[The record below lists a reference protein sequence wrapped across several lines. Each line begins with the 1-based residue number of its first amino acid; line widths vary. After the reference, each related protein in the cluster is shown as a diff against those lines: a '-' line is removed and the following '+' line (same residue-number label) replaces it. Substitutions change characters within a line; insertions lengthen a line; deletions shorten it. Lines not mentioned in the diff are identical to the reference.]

1 MARKPTN
8 IPNPDQQEIPIQPV
22 AKPILCNPFEEP
34 NRHWVYDTQT
44 GEAREE
50 KGRRPASYWFKTQ
63 RTGSAQMSL
72 LAEEERDDLP
82 LVNLLREDVL
92 RWREANYQNATPVT
106 RQLLAHWSRSD
117 RARRLFF
124 CQREAVETVVYLNEI
139 LASGKTGFRAKPKL
153 SLEDYRTLMAGGKP
167 SFVFEK
173 APKVFPTL
181 ADQPNEGGLSALT
194 RYGCKMATGS
204 GKTVVMSMLIAWAFC
219 NRGRNPSDD
228 RFPNATLVVCP
239 NLTIFERLQV
249 LRTDIEDNYYRNFDI
264 VPSQLMPELQKGKVL
279 ITNWHKFAPESPH
292 AESGKSYV
300 VVDKGEE
307 SPDAFAR
314 RVLGDLYD
322 RAPIMVLNDEAH
334 HAYRPKLVEEGEK
347 LSAEEKA
354 EREEAT
360 VWVSGLDRINA
371 ACGVKFVADLSATPF
386 YLAGSGYI
394 EGSPF
399 PWLVSDFGLVDAIES
414 GIVKIPRLPVSDTT
428 GRPEPKFFRLWQSIV
443 SNLQPGEKLPGGK
456 PKPEVV
462 WREAQDALTTLASQW
477 KERASYLQ
485 EAKPGQEQVPPVM
498 IIVADNTNIAE
509 LFYKNISGEESVE
522 VVDEA
527 DEEDDEEETSS
538 KKKKKAK
545 TKTVFGTGQLFPELF
560 SNREGFRP
568 TLRIDSK
575 LLAEAESDDAKASR
589 KEAAEALRHII
600 DTVGKPGKPGEQVR
614 CVVSVQMLTEG
625 WDANNVTHI
634 LGLRAFGSQL
644 LCEQVVGRGLRR
656 MDYTVDPETGLLTEE
671 YVDIYGVPFSVIP
684 FRGRST
690 TSKAP
695 EDKPKNHVRSEDARK
710 HYELRFPIVEGYAF
724 ALRKNV
730 VRANVDTIE
739 KLVLA
744 PDATP
749 TAVFVKPQVGYQ
761 VGNPSVAGGFS
772 TATQDREAYYAS
784 THLQTIKFEIARLV
798 VGALT
803 QGIEGATPKL
813 RLQGRHQLFPQV
825 FRIVD
830 EYVAKKVDFRGC
842 DPCELGLETYVRRI
856 VERLVSA
863 IEPDTEGGEPP
874 LMPRLNRYKPIGTTG
889 EVNFKTTRPCVPTIR
904 SHINQVVADTNS
916 WEQAAVFRLEQAK
929 DLVAF
934 YARNDHLELS
944 IPYEY
949 LGIAHSYFPD
959 FVVRLTNGA
968 TLLLEIKGEERE
980 KDRAKHQAAR
990 RWVSAVNHW
999 GQLGRWSF
1007 LVCRDPQQ
1015 LGTKLKEALD
1025 GHDHE
1030 RDLLVNEIRTGAE
1043 REMLLLREQGWT
1055 QADFA
1060 RALRDLLEQ
1069 APGSQ
1074 EPT

>member
-1 MARKPTN
+1 M
-8 IPNPDQQEIPIQPV
+8 QQEIPIQPV
-22 AKPILCNPFEEP
+22 AEPILCNPFEEP
-34 NRHWVYDTQT
+34 ARHWVYDTQT
-44 GEAREE
+44 GAAREE
-50 KGRRPASYWFKTQ
+50 SGRRPASYWFKTQ
-63 RTGSAQMSL
+63 RTGSAQTSL

-82 LVNLLREDVL
+82 LVNLLREDVR
-92 RWREANYQNATPVT
+92 RWRAARYDKATAVT
-106 RQLLAHWSRSD
+106 RQLLGHWFRSD

-124 CQREAVETVVYLNEI
+124 CQREAVETVIYLNEI
-139 LASGKTGFRAKPKL
+139 LASGRSGFRAKPRL
-153 SLEDYRTLMAGGKP
+153 SQDDYRALMAGSHP
-167 SFVFEK
+167 SFLGDRE
-173 APKVFPTL
+173 PKVFPTL
-181 ADQPNEGGLSALT
+181 VDPATAQGPAALV

-204 GKTVVMSMLIAWAFC
+204 GKTVVMAMLIAWALC
-219 NRGRNPSDD
+219 NRSRDPDD
-228 RFPNATLVVCP
+228 ERFPSAALVVCP

-249 LRTDIEDNYYRNFDI
+249 LRTDSEHNYYQEFDI

-292 AESGKSYV
+292 AEGGKSYIV
-300 VVDKGEE
+300 VNKGEE

-322 RAPIMVLNDEAH
+322 RAPVMVLNDEAH
-334 HAYRPKLVEEGEK
+334 HAYRPKQVLAGEK

-360 VWVSGLDRINA
+360 VWVSGLDRIHA
-371 ACGVKFVADLSATPF
+371 ACGVKFVVDLSATPF

-462 WREAQDALTTLASQW
+462 WREAQDALATLASQW

-485 EAKPGQEQVPPVM
+485 DAQPGQEQVPPVM

-509 LFYKNISGEESVE
+509 LFYRNISGEQSLE
-522 VVDEA
+522 VVEEA
-527 DEEDDEEETSS
+527 EEDDEEEEGSSRKS
-538 KKKKKAK
+538 KKPR
-545 TKTVFGTGQLFPELF
+545 TRTVFGTGQLFPELF

-568 TLRIDSK
+568 TLRIDSR
-575 LLAEAESDDAKASR
+575 LLAEAESEDAKASR
-589 KEAAEALRHII
+589 KEAAEALRRIV
-600 DTVGKPGKPGEQVR
+600 DTVGKPGRPGEQVR

-656 MDYTVDPETGLLTEE
+656 MDYTVDPKTGRLTEE

-695 EDKPKNHVRSEDARK
+695 EDKPKNHVHADEARSQ
-710 HYELRFPIVEGYAF
+710 YEIRFPIVEGYAF
-724 ALRKNV
+724 ALRRNV
-730 VRANVDTIE
+730 VRSDVDAIE
-739 KLVLA
+739 KLVLQ
-744 PDATP
+744 PQATP

-761 VGNPSVAGGFS
+761 IGSPSTGGGFRTS
-772 TATQDREAYYAS
+772 TQDREAYYAS
-784 THLQTIKFEIARLV
+784 THLQTIKFEITRLIV
-798 VGALT
+798 AALV

-830 EYVAKKVDFRGC
+830 SYVRRRVDFRGC
-842 DPCELGLETYVRRI
+842 HPCELGLETYVRRI
-856 VERLVSA
+856 VERLVTA
-863 IEPDTEGGEPP
+863 IEPDAQGGEPP
-874 LMPRLNRYKPIGTTG
+874 LMPRLNRYKPIGSTG
-889 EVNFKTTRPCVPTIR
+889 EVNFKTTRPCVPAIR

-916 WEQAAVFRLEQAK
+916 WEQAAVFRLEQAR
-929 DLVAF
+929 DTVAF

-949 LGIAHSYFPD
+949 LGVGHSYFPD
-959 FVVRLTNGA
+959 FVVRLRDGT

-990 RWVSAVNHW
+990 RWISAVNHW
-999 GQLGRWSF
+999 GQLGRWAF
-1007 LVCRDPQQ
+1007 LVCPDPQQ
-1015 LGTKLKEALD
+1015 LPTQITN
-1025 GHDHE
+1025 
-1030 RDLLVNEIRTGAE
+1030 LLGGQKQDRSLAVEMTGID
-1043 REMLLLREQGWT
+1043 T
-1055 QADFA
+1055 TA
-1060 RALRDLLEQ
+1060 RP
-1069 APGSQ
+1069 APVRGSL
-1074 EPT
+1074 